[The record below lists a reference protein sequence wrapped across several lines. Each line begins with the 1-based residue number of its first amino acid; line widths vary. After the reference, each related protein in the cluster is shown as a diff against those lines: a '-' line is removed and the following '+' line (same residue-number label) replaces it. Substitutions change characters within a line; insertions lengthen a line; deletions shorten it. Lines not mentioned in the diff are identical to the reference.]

1 MRMRV
6 SDEDREQT
14 AQRLQRAFSEG
25 RLTHP
30 ELDERLERALTAKTY
45 ADLLALIDDLP
56 ADEPR
61 VGDVVELQQANGAV
75 KRSGDWAVP
84 RRLRAGS
91 KYGTV
96 DLDFSD
102 AVIPHQVVEI
112 ELDLQYGNAR
122 ITVPEGAV
130 ANIDGFESTW
140 GRHADRRRAEQAT
153 ARRPL
158 LRDHRPGEV
167 RRAHR
172 ALSAQ
177 ALVHPLMEERD
188 VVLAGHEHA
197 AVPVGP

>member
-1 MRMRV
+1 MSEMRMRV

-61 VGDVVELQQANGAV
+61 VGDVVELSQANGAV

-91 KYGTV
+91 KYGAV

-140 GRHADRRRAEQAT
+140 GAT
-153 ARRPL
+153 RTDDVPSRP
-158 LRDHRPGEV
+158 RPG
-167 RRAHR
+167 
-172 ALSAQ
+172 ALSFVITGRAKYGG
-177 ALVHPLMEERD
+177 LTVRYPRKRWFTH
-188 VVLAGHEHA
+188 
-197 AVPVGP
+197 